1 MKITFTNRLSVLLRE
16 RQISSASEFGRRMTA
31 DGFPMSSSHASLYEK
46 DTAPAF
52 DLKFINAACN
62 ILQCLPNDLYNIT
75 IELDEDEALDPTL
88 ALPRHA
94 VVIRTKPGSEAAPSS
109 ALVQTVVVETPPVSR
124 KAPQKSSEKAA
135 RPTAARSATTDE
147 ETGPSG
153 VLFPYIKKN

>member
-31 DGFPMSSSHASLYEK
+31 EGFPMSSSHASRYEK

-52 DLKFINAACN
+52 DLKFINTACN
-62 ILQCLPNDLYNIT
+62 VLQCLPNDLYNIT
-75 IELDEDEALDPTL
+75 IELDEDEADPMW

-135 RPTAARSATTDE
+135 RQTPARSATTDE

-153 VLFPYIKKN
+153 ILFPYIKKN